1 MPHFSGKN
9 IFIFIKEKGFYFE
22 INAAYDFKADL
33 VQNTEKVKIILKEC
47 LRYPTIS
54 SYVADLGNKLKFQ
67 NNQMDFI
74 S

>member
-9 IFIFIKEKGFYFE
+9 ISIFIKEKGFYFE

-33 VQNTEKVKIILKEC
+33 VQNTEKVKIFL
-47 LRYPTIS
+47 YPTIS